1 MRNSLQL
8 EVQVGSSSK
17 CLAILGSGTS
27 ELNLPSGNSHETPKG
42 TPTPASRA
50 FEFKALS
57 ITSIVS
63 NSRVS
68 STYMLEQ
75 CEKERPPNLKMGS
88 LDMNAEAGS
97 RAYHGASLLQISLQ
111 TITD

>member
-17 CLAILGSGTS
+17 CLAIVGSGTS
-27 ELNLPSGNSHETPKG
+27 ELNLPSGNSHE

-97 RAYHGASLLQISLQ
+97 RACHGASLLQISLQ